1 MVDFCDKIEK
11 LNSWKLVSCPMKD
24 FKTYIEARDGFTFP
38 VAKKDFH
45 KLFAKFYHET
55 GDL

>member
-11 LNSWKLVSCPMKD
+11 LKSWKLVSCPMKD
-24 FKTYIEARDGFTFP
+24 FKTYIEARNGFTFP